1 MKSQKNK
8 NTEADKHYLTGEFM
22 RIEDLLYAPL
32 QALSISNQ
40 NLRRQVIDEIKSM
53 SEEKGTDEHPVYLL
67 DNLNDVETLSLE
79 LTRKKQ
85 EYNDIMSGVSTG
97 NTKDTKVNMPL
108 PARKADAD
116 EQ

>member
-40 NLRRQVIDEIKSM
+40 SLRRQVVDEIKSM

-67 DNLNDVETLSLE
+67 DNLNVAYKQFRRDENNLFRKELDVGKPYVRIL
-79 LTRKKQ
+79 
-85 EYNDIMSGVSTG
+85 
-97 NTKDTKVNMPL
+97 
-108 PARKADAD
+108 
-116 EQ
+116 